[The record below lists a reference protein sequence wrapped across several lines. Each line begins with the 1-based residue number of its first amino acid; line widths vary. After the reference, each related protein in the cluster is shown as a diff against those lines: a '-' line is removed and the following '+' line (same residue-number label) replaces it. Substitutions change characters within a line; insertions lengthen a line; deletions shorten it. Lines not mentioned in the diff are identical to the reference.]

1 MHEQL
6 EVWKGDFGKDYTD
19 RNKIDW
25 KERVPIFQSI
35 IYGLTLNSILEIGC
49 NRGHNLYALISLLG
63 NECNI
68 VGVEPNE
75 YAATLA
81 RRDGL
86 AVFDGDV
93 YDLQFEDNEFDLVFT
108 TGVLIHIPP
117 DNLNAAIT
125 EIYRVSNNYIL
136 AMEYFSPVDAGISYQ
151 GCNDLLW
158 KRNFPEIYKAAFPDL
173 VLIKAGVYN
182 ITGEVHWWLWRKGK

>member
-6 EVWKGDFGKDYTD
+6 EVWKGGFGKDYTD

-25 KERVPIFQSI
+25 KERAPIFQSI
-35 IYGLTLNSILEIGC
+35 IDGLTLDSVLEIGC
-49 NRGHNLYALISLLG
+49 NRGHNLIALISLLG

-81 RRDGL
+81 RGDGL
-86 AVFDGDV
+86 AVFDGNV
-93 YDLQFEDNEFDLVFT
+93 YNLQFEDGEFDLVFT
-108 TGVLIHIPP
+108 TGVLIHIPS
-117 DNLNAAIT
+117 DKLTEAIT
-125 EIYRVSNNYIL
+125 EIYRVSNKYIL
-136 AMEYFSPVDAGISYQ
+136 AMEYFSQVDTSVMYRG
-151 GCNDLLW
+151 NTELLW
-158 KRNFPEIYKAAFPDL
+158 NRNFPEIYKAAFPDL
-173 VLIKAGVYN
+173 VMIKAGVYN